1 MRRFSGG
8 KRRGASIPMAVL
20 RLKGEQPC
28 APAFA
33 RDARTLGRN
42 LFLRC
47 IGEVAKH
54 LPADRGIGVQQPGDD
69 VHHQPSSPENRLWP
83 RGPPNTRSQNRRIIE
98 YLHILLCSSPW
109 RSSKPLP
116 SRERWNGD

>member
-1 MRRFSGG
+1 MRGFSGG

-28 APAFA
+28 APAFV
-33 RDARTLGRN
+33 RDARTLGRD

-54 LPADRGIGVQQPGDD
+54 LPADRRIGVQQPADAA
-69 VHHQPSSPENRLWP
+69 HPHPPSRKTWAWGP
-83 RGPPNTRSQNRRIIE
+83 RPPPLRRSDRRIIE

-109 RSSKPLP
+109 RSSKPLR